1 LNISSLDM
9 QMIKFVIMK
18 QVCYFSIAL
27 SILFLMACSSK
38 GDEKPKKFDPSKKT
52 NSEYKVEIV
61 AGPDSLLFWKERYQS
76 DSVEIKFDSISPSFT
91 RHFIDRFN
99 AKTFI
104 KNKLY
109 YENDSINHF
118 RWGFKDSTDK
128 KNAFYNWLDCF
139 GKECKQVKLYET
151 FKSERQNA
159 LIFISQKS
167 ISYIAG
173 RQILSKDL
181 WMNFEK
187 TAFAKDSLHLLI
199 VQQPGKNAV
208 WYRYQKNKFNLIK
221 NENR

>member
-1 LNISSLDM
+1 M
-9 QMIKFVIMK
+9 RW
-18 QVCYFSIAL
+18 Y
-27 SILFLMACSSK
+27 SILLYLSFLILFTRCHS
-38 GDEKPKKFDPSKKT
+38 GEKETIRNFDPTKKIK
-52 NSEYKVEIV
+52 SEVEEKNNQQV
-61 AGPDSLLFWKERYQS
+61 DSLLFWKQRYLS
-76 DSVEIKFDSISPSFT
+76 DSVKIKFDSISPSFT

-109 YENDSINHF
+109 YENDSITHY

-139 GKECKQVKLYET
+139 GKECKPVKLYET

-159 LIFISQKS
+159 LIFINQKS

-221 NENR
+221 K